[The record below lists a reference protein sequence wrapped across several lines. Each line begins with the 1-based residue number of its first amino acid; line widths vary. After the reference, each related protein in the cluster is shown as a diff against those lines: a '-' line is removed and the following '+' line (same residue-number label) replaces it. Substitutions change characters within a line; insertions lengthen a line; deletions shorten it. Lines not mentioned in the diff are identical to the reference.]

1 MLPYFS
7 HDGGPYHVEIS
18 PLICS
23 VNLIPTKLNHF
34 YIVQVVWRIAI
45 LEKINKGILLPIKSN

>member
-1 MLPYFS
+1 MMLDPFSVFKESFDKSMLPYFS

-34 YIVQVVWRIAI
+34 YIVQVV
-45 LEKINKGILLPIKSN
+45 